1 MDKRHDKNKNANKRM
16 EDIKYCRA
24 LKEFLRTFKTQ
35 PCPLHEEH
43 RTEYCT
49 YHHSPNDRR
58 RNPYTET
65 GLLYYLDQQCF
76 CDNPVLLPSPS
87 NVPPTTP
94 TTNIPT
100 IPSSIKH
107 LPAHVTPAMLPK
119 TSAGCSTRANPPSS
133 SRESSSGLISP
144 HSKPSDA
151 IVQVLIYRSRPAREE
166 SVPVLPQRKGQEETQ
181 FQRLQS
187 YPLQ

>member
-1 MDKRHDKNKNANKRM
+1 MDKRPDKNKNANKRM

-35 PCPLHEEH
+35 PCPLPEEH

-58 RNPYTET
+58 RNPFTET

-76 CDNPVLLPSPS
+76 CDNPVPLPSPS

-100 IPSSIKH
+100 TPSSTK
-107 LPAHVTPAMLPK
+107 LPPVLATPVMHPR
-119 TSAGCSTRANPPSS
+119 TSAGCSTRASLPSS
-133 SRESSSGLISP
+133 SRDSSLGLILL
-144 HSKPSDA
+144 HSKP
-151 IVQVLIYRSRPAREE
+151 
-166 SVPVLPQRKGQEETQ
+166 
-181 FQRLQS
+181 
-187 YPLQ
+187 